1 MLSATATISDKHLE
15 PTDSTR
21 LTVTISNNDSTAT
34 AENVQATICL
44 KGGDQ
49 PGLELLPDDRS
60 FGDIGPCESVSK
72 EFAIITERATPET
85 EHDVNVV
92 LSFNVSH
99 QIDELETV
107 SFRVDRD

>member
-21 LTVTISNNDSTAT
+21 LTVTVTNNDAHSS

-49 PGLELLPDDRS
+49 PGLELLPDDRT
-60 FGDIGPCESVSK
+60 FGTIAPCQSVTK
-72 EFAIITERATPET
+72 EFAIITERAEA
-85 EHDVNVV
+85 EKDHDVAVM
-92 LSFNVSH
+92 LQFEVSH
-99 QIDELETV
+99 SIEELETI
-107 SFRVDRD
+107 SFRVECD